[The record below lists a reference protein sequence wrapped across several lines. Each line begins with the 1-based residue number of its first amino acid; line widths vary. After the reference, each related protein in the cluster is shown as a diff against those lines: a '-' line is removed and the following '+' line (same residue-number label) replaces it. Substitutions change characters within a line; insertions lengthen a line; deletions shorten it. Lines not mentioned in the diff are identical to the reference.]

1 LPQFTAVGTATPTN
15 GNLDVSG
22 TNKSVG
28 TFQIDIT
35 DKWYYEVY
43 VNAASNYDGPGWT
56 TGASF
61 NQNGSWGDNNS
72 LFIYGAN
79 GEIYNNGWGSGYSTY
94 TAGDTIGVG
103 WDNGTVKFYKNNTLV
118 HSYSSGVSAGTVV
131 VPFAHG
137 QSTMNFS
144 YNFGQRPFA
153 YTAPSGF
160 KALCTTNLPTPDVVQ
175 GDTAFN
181 TVIWTGDGTSS
192 RAITG
197 VGFQPDLVWDKM
209 RSDAYQHAIV
219 DAVRGGNQ
227 VLHSNSTSAEDT
239 NWQYGYVSS
248 FDTDGFTIQ
257 AGSTS
262 AENWNLNGAT
272 FVAWNWKANGAGSS
286 NTQGSITST
295 VSANTTAGISVVTY
309 TGNGTA
315 GATVGHGLGVKPGM
329 IITKG
334 RNTSGAWFVYHAA
347 LDSLSG
353 YMQLQ
358 ATAAIETS
366 DDEVIYG
373 NGSVSVA
380 PTSSVFTIGDWS
392 TINGSGNTFVSY
404 CFAPVEGFSAFGS
417 YTGNGSTDGPFV
429 YTGFKP
435 AFVMTKAISSGT
447 TGNWRTTDDARNPY
461 NVANYS
467 LFPNL
472 VNADSTNNII
482 DMLSNGFKMRET
494 NTDRNGS
501 GTVYIYMAFAENPFK
516 YSLAR

>member
-1 LPQFTAVGTATPTN
+1 MYRGGLYLVTSQVFRDVGGWYHIVLTMDTTQATDSNRAKVYVNGVQVTSFSTATYPAQNYECPYFNTASQQLIGSGYAYFSGYLADVHFIDGTALGPDSFGEFDSTTGVWTPIAYTGSYGTNGFHLDFADNSSTTALGYDAAGSNDWTPNNFSVTAGTGNDSLTDTPTPYGTDTGAGGEVRGNYCTLNPLPQFTAVGTATPTN

-160 KALCTTNLPTPDVVQ
+160 KALCTTNLPEPDVVQ

-181 TVIWTGDGTSS
+181 TVLYTGNSSSS
-192 RAITG
+192 RTVTG
-197 VGFQPDLVWDKM
+197 VGFQ
-209 RSDAYQHAIV
+209 
-219 DAVRGGNQ
+219 
-227 VLHSNSTSAEDT
+227 T
-239 NWQYGYVSS
+239 
-248 FDTDGFTIQ
+248 
-257 AGSTS
+257 
-262 AENWNLNGAT
+262 
-272 FVAWNWKANGAGSS
+272 
-286 NTQGSITST
+286 
-295 VSANTTAGISVVTY
+295 
-309 TGNGTA
+309 
-315 GATVGHGLGVKPGM
+315 
-329 IITKG
+329 
-334 RNTSGAWFVYHAA
+334 
-347 LDSLSG
+347 
-353 YMQLQ
+353 
-358 ATAAIETS
+358 
-366 DDEVIYG
+366 
-373 NGSVSVA
+373 
-380 PTSSVFTIGDWS
+380 
-392 TINGSGNTFVSY
+392 
-404 CFAPVEGFSAFGS
+404 
-417 YTGNGSTDGPFV
+417 
-429 YTGFKP
+429 
-435 AFVMTKAISSGT
+435 
-447 TGNWRTTDDARNPY
+447 
-461 NVANYS
+461 
-467 LFPNL
+467 
-472 VNADSTNNII
+472 
-482 DMLSNGFKMRET
+482 
-494 NTDRNGS
+494 
-501 GTVYIYMAFAENPFK
+501 
-516 YSLAR
+516 